1 MESTESANGKQDHPI
16 FMGEWDIIKSLGE
29 GNTSKVYLAVHK
41 EDKKRQVALKIFREE
56 FLTRD
61 SDSIKSVEKEIE
73 ILQGLKH
80 NNIINIVQYGSDG
93 HVKKP
98 SGRELTNL
106 VFILLEYVSGGLLF
120 DVCQTLGGMGEEG
133 GRYFMT
139 QMLDV
144 LQYVHGKGVVH
155 RDLKLENILVDD
167 KLNLKVADF
176 GFATFRKIHSLKSY
190 KGTKTYM
197 APEIKEQKKYDGMQ
211 IDIFSTG
218 VILFIIVQGI
228 FPFQEAKNDEYYYN
242 LLLKGDY
249 ETYWKEDRRR

>member
-1 MESTESANGKQDHPI
+1 MDANEAGGKQHPI
-16 FMGEWDIIKSLGE
+16 FNGEWEILKSLGE
-29 GNTSKVYLAVHK
+29 GNTSKVYMAQNQK
-41 EDKKRQVALKIFREE
+41 DKSIVALKIFREE

-61 SDSIKSVEKEIE
+61 SESIKSVEKEIE

-80 NNIINIVQYGSDG
+80 DNIINIVHYGSDG
-93 HVKKP
+93 HVRKP
-98 SGRELTNL
+98 SGRELSNL
-106 VFILLEYVSGGLLF
+106 VYILLEYVSGGLLF

-167 KLNLKVADF
+167 KMNLKVADF
-176 GFATFRKIHSLKSY
+176 GFATFRKVHTLKSY

-197 APEIKEQKKYDGMQ
+197 APEIKEQKTYDGMQ
-211 IDIFSTG
+211 IDIFSTA
-218 VILFIIVQGI
+218 VILFIIV
-228 FPFQEAKNDEYYYN
+228 
-242 LLLKGDY
+242 
-249 ETYWKEDRRR
+249 